1 MSIASEVQRIRSN
14 VASAYSACAAK
25 GASLPA
31 EQNTANLPA
40 TIVSIGSGGPPPHPC
55 NLDDESENGSWLAFV
70 DYDGTPLFSYTM
82 AEAAALA
89 ELPPTPDHSDLGLVN
104 GAWNWTLADVATAV
118 SRRLPGIVGPQYDTS
133 DGKSW
138 FLLEIPEDNF
148 TVYFNANTRSVSM
161 DWGDGSA
168 PTATSTSATATH
180 VYALA
185 GSYVAKVTATGAWS
199 VGRGGNNRAF
209 GYRDGVQAPS
219 VSCLRRAYLDKYAQ
233 LAGDAFFGHGRLE
246 ALVTSPGTTYGNYY
260 GLNDTFSLRA
270 MIVPR
275 SATFIANQQ
284 ACKVAAA
291 TVLASHPRMRY
302 PPGQAIYNC
311 RSLRWWRPTLL
322 RLVTA
327 NANGATI
334 GNAEFE
340 FTNLRQVRLPHDMTS
355 IANAGA
361 IADMKSLERVIFSPT
376 PMFALTTIGNNAF
389 SGDCGLSE
397 LVNFPASS
405 IVSVG
410 QNAFNDCY
418 NLFAAGLALPAAT
431 NIQYRA
437 FRYCY
442 RLPNISV
449 GGANCAIG
457 NEAFLDCFALS
468 QATFTA
474 NVASIGTSAFA
485 NCRSLREIDLSH
497 CTAVPTLANTNAFTN
512 CTALARILVPSALL
526 ADWSA
531 AENWATYASKL
542 VGVTAT

>member
-25 GASLPA
+25 GATMPA
-31 EQNTANLPA
+31 AQNTANLPA

-55 NLDDESENGSWLAFV
+55 NLDDESETGSWLAFV

-82 AEAAALA
+82 AEAAALT
-89 ELPPTPDHSDLGLVN
+89 ELPPTPDHSDIGLVN

-185 GSYVAKVTATGAWS
+185 GSYVAKVTAAGAWS

-233 LAGDAFFGHGRLE
+233 LAGNAFFAHARLE
-246 ALVTSPGTTYGNYY
+246 VVVTSPDTTYTGYN
-260 GLNDTFSLRA
+260 GFNDTWSLRA
-270 MIVPR
+270 MIVPK
-275 SATFIANQQ
+275 SATSLAGQQ
-284 ACKVAAA
+284 ANGCGAVVFS
-291 TVLASHPRMRY
+291 THPRFVY
-302 PPGQAIYNC
+302 PRSQAMYNC
-311 RSLRWWRPTLL
+311 RHLTWWRPTLL
-322 RLVTA
+322 RMIVS
-327 NANGATI
+327 NDNGAVL
-334 GNAEFE
+334 GNADLQKFAV
-340 FTNLRQVRLPHDMTS
+340 RQIRLPHDMTGIGAS
-355 IANAGA
+355 NA
-361 IADMKSLERVIFSPT
+361 IADSRTLERVVFSDA
-376 PMFALTTIGNNAF
+376 PMFRLTDLSNGAFGDDPALR
-389 SGDCGLSE
+389 D
-397 LVNFPASS
+397 LVNFDPTGIRTIGSNVFQS
-405 IVSVG
+405 NYS
-410 QNAFNDCY
+410 
-418 NLFAAGLALPAAT
+418 LFRNGLALPAAT
-431 NIQYRA
+431 SIGSRA
-437 FRYCY
+437 FYCCY
-442 RLPNISV
+442 ALPWIEI
-449 GGANCAIG
+449 GGANCAVG
-457 NEAFLDCFALS
+457 SEAFSTCVSLGS
-468 QATFTA
+468 VRFTA
-474 NVASIGTSAFA
+474 NVASIGASAFN

-512 CTALARILVPSALL
+512 CTALARILVPSTLL

-531 AENWATYASKL
+531 AENWTTYASKL
-542 VGVTAT
+542 VGVTT

>member
-25 GASLPA
+25 GSSLPA

-118 SRRLPGIVGPQYDTS
+118 DRRLPGIVGPQYDTS

-148 TVYFNANTRSVSM
+148 TVYFNAATRSVSM

-209 GYRDGVQAPS
+209 GYRDGAQAPS

-233 LAGDAFFGHGRLE
+233 LAGNAFFAHARLE
-246 ALVTSPGTTYGNYY
+246 VVVTSPDTTCTYY
-260 GLNDTFSLRA
+260 NGLNDTAVRA
-270 MIVPR
+270 MIVPK
-275 SATFIANQQ
+275 SATNGSNQQ
-284 ACKVAAA
+284 QCAVTHC
-291 TVLASHPRMRY
+291 TVFSTHPRFRY
-302 PPGQAIYNC
+302 PTGQQIYNC
-311 RSLRWWRPTLL
+311 RSLMWWRPTLL

-327 NANGATI
+327 NANGATL
-334 GNAEFE
+334 GNAHFQYVP
-340 FTNLRQVRLPHDMTS
+340 LRSLRLPHDCTGIGNS
-355 IANAGA
+355 GALANMYA
-361 IADMKSLERVIFSPT
+361 LRRVVFSPDPIVSFRT
-376 PMFALTTIGNNAF
+376 IGTNAFSNSSAIEYFENFDPTQVTTIGDSAF
-389 SGDCGLSE
+389 ANCWRL
-397 LVNFPASS
+397 FPDG
-405 IVSVG
+405 I
-410 QNAFNDCY
+410 AF
-418 NLFAAGLALPAAT
+418 PAAT
-431 NIQYRA
+431 AVNYRA
-437 FRYCY
+437 FQNCR
-442 RLPNISV
+442 RLAWFEA

-457 NEAFLDCFALS
+457 NEAFSGCVTMSRVSFS
-468 QATFTA
+468 G
-474 NVASIGTSAFA
+474 NVSSIGTSAFA
-485 NCRSLREIDLSH
+485 SCRCLCEIDLSH

-542 VGVTAT
+542 VGVTST